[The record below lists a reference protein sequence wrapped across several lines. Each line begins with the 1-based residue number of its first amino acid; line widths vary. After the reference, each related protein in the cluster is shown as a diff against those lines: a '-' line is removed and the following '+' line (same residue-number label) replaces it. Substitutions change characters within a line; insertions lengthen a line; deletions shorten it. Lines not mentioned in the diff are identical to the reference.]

1 MKALKSLELIVNW
14 LSKEG
19 AISDDDKDV
28 YLYALNCMF
37 LNIAPIIIVVIIGI
51 FIGNV
56 VEGLVM
62 IAPFIFIRKYS
73 GGFHMKKMSVCLIT
87 SVITLLLC
95 MIAIKYLKCD
105 VIIHCGVVLAN
116 GLITLFSPIDN
127 ENRRLS
133 IKEKDRYRIIAIV
146 LMWIFTALYILLNK
160 NNNSVLALSV
170 GTGIMLTAFL
180 QLCELVNRLIK
191 QSDNKETGS
200 NE

>member
-1 MKALKSLELIVNW
+1 MKKLKGLELIVNW

-19 AISDDDKDV
+19 AISDDDKDI
-28 YLYALNCMF
+28 YLYALNCVL
-37 LNIAPIIIVVIIGI
+37 LNVAPIIIVIVIGI

-73 GGFHMKKMSVCLIT
+73 GGFHMKKMSACLIT
-87 SVITLLLC
+87 SVITLLIC

-116 GLITLFSPIDN
+116 GVITLFSPIDN

-133 IKEKDRYRIIAIV
+133 IKEKERYRIIAIV
-146 LMWIFTALYILLNK
+146 LTWLFTALYVFLYR
-160 NNNSVLALSV
+160 NNNYNLASSV
-170 GTGIMLTAFL
+170 GIGIILTAFL
-180 QLCELVNRLIK
+180 QMCELINRLLK
-191 QSDNKETGS
+191 QSAKREIES

>member
-1 MKALKSLELIVNW
+1 MKGLELIVNW

-19 AISDDDKDV
+19 AISDDDKDI
-28 YLYALNCMF
+28 YLYALNCVL
-37 LNIAPIIIVVIIGI
+37 LNVAPIIIVIVIGI

-73 GGFHMKKMSVCLIT
+73 GGFHMKKMSACLIT
-87 SVITLLLC
+87 SVITLLIC

-116 GLITLFSPIDN
+116 GVITLFSPIDN

-133 IKEKDRYRIIAIV
+133 IKEKERYRIIAIV
-146 LMWIFTALYILLNK
+146 LTWLFTALYVFLYR
-160 NNNSVLALSV
+160 NNNYNLASSV
-170 GTGIMLTAFL
+170 GIGIILTAFL
-180 QLCELVNRLIK
+180 QMCELINRLLK
-191 QSDNKETGS
+191 QSAKREIES

>member
-1 MKALKSLELIVNW
+1 MKSLELIVNW

-19 AISDDDKDV
+19 AINDDDKDV

-37 LNIAPIIIVVIIGI
+37 LNIAPIIIVAIIGI

-62 IAPFIFIRKYS
+62 IAPFVFIRKYS
-73 GGFHMKKMSVCLIT
+73 GGFHMKKMSACLIT
-87 SVITLLLC
+87 SVITLLIC

-116 GLITLFSPIDN
+116 GVITLFSPIDN

-133 IKEKDRYRIIAIV
+133 IKEKERYRIIAIV
-146 LMWIFTALYILLNK
+146 LTWLFTALYVFLYR
-160 NNNSVLALSV
+160 NNNYNLASSV
-170 GTGIMLTAFL
+170 GIGIILTAFL
-180 QLCELVNRLIK
+180 QMCELINRLIK
-191 QSDNKETGS
+191 QSAKIQSKS